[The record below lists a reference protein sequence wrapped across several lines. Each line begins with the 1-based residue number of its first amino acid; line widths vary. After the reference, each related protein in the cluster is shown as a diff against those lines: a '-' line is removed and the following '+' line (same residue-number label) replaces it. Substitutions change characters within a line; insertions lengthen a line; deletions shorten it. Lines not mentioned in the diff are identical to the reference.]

1 MNPVRSLVKFFA
13 PLCLLCCT
21 LQAEAPASS
30 RNLLEEWRYL
40 MNGQFYIDHAGQ
52 DFPGMIREMSDRLI
66 TAYDRLIHF
75 DNDREQMDADQMEEL
90 DQFFR
95 DLTARSEQFIPL
107 AAQEQFEERLEQLF
121 ADVDDDDEPL
131 PLSSAAQQYYTE
143 LLSQLIDRPKDP
155 SLLLDRSVLEM
166 GYFQQFGLAKTL
178 LERVLILDP
187 SNLSAHLWLAYALD
201 EIDADENACIV
212 KQLMEEALEINPDR
226 ADCLSRLALANLDLG
241 GPMTRSL
248 WLMQHA
254 VELEPEWPALH
265 AALALIYVMVGD
277 LHAADRELKAALR
290 LPLLDSSTLGPV
302 EHCYEHLITGRA
314 WDDIE
319 EELAPLRELLDTL
332 DSYYHPTP

>member
-13 PLCLLCCT
+13 PLCLLCCS
-21 LQAEAPASS
+21 LQAEPFSS
-30 RNLLEEWRYL
+30 SGNLLEEWRYL
-40 MNGQFYIDHAGQ
+40 MNGQFYVDHVGQ
-52 DFPGMIREMSDRLI
+52 DFPSMIREMSDRLI
-66 TAYDRLIHF
+66 AAYDRLIHF

-90 DQFFR
+90 DQFLR
-95 DLTARSEQFIPL
+95 DLTARSEQFIPVS
-107 AAQEQFEERLEQLF
+107 AQEQFEERLEQLF
-121 ADVDDDDEPL
+121 ADVDEEDEPL
-131 PLSSAAQQYYTE
+131 PLSPTVEHYYAA
-143 LLSQLIDRPKDP
+143 LLAQLADRPKEP

-166 GYFQQFGLAKTL
+166 GYFQQFTLAKTL
-178 LERVLILDP
+178 LERVLALDP

-212 KQLMEEALEINPDR
+212 KQLMEEALEIDPDR

-241 GPMTRSL
+241 GPMTRTL
-248 WLMQHA
+248 WLMQRA

-277 LHAADRELKAALR
+277 LHAADHELKVALE
-290 LPLLDSSTLGPV
+290 LPLLDSTTLGPV

-319 EELAPLRELLDTL
+319 EELAPLCELLDTL
-332 DSYYHPTP
+332 ESYYHPHP